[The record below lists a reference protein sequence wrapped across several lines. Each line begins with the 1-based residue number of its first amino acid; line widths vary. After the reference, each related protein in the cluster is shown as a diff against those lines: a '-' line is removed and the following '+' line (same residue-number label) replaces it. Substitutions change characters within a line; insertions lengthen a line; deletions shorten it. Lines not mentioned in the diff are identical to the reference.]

1 MKKNIRNLLEM
12 FSVLMVILV
21 LYGCSNIPVASSMIP
36 PDPTGTTKPALDGY
50 TTENIFVSIDKMP
63 VLVPIAISDS
73 VNVRISLPNVENLAA
88 ANIRIFEDNKEQG
101 FALHKESE
109 ERNKLDIAIILD
121 VTGSMSDAITG
132 AKDSIINFAEAL
144 KESGLD
150 VRLGIVPYDDYV
162 NPPSDIS
169 VDPPYL
175 NLSEPTDAK
184 TYVGTLYVV
193 SGGGGDTP
201 ENLYD
206 GIMFAATAMN
216 WRPYA
221 QRSMI
226 VITDAQSHYKDD
238 GTDFT
243 HFTKSEML
251 PGLVGYFTIHGAFV
265 PTWYYNISQTD
276 FSAPEDPREIC
287 QKTGGIMKYTDSS
300 GSVDLSGLGIVEYV
314 TSSWIA
320 AFESDSPEATHT
332 IEVFYTTDSAK
343 KYAKLQNVSY

>member
-1 MKKNIRNLLEM
+1 VKKNIRNLLEM
-12 FSVLMVILV
+12 FSVLIVILV

-36 PDPTGTTKPALDGY
+36 PDPTGTTKPALGDY
-50 TTENIFVSIDKMP
+50 TTDNIFVSIDKMP
-63 VLVPIAISDS
+63 TLVPIAIPDS
-73 VNVRISLPNVENLAA
+73 VNLRISLPNVENLEAA
-88 ANIRIFEDNKEQG
+88 DIRIFEDNKEQG

-109 ERNKLDIAIILD
+109 QRNKLDIAIILD
-121 VTGSMSDAITG
+121 VTASMSDAIDG
-132 AKDSIINFAEAL
+132 AKNSIIEFAEAL
-144 KESGLD
+144 EASGLD
-150 VRLGIVPYDDYV
+150 VRLGVVPYDDYV

-169 VDPPYL
+169 VDSPYL
-175 NLSEPTDAK
+175 NLSEPTDVEV
-184 TYVGTLYVV
+184 YVDTLYA
-193 SGGGGDTP
+193 GDGGDFP

-226 VITDAQSHYKDD
+226 VITDASSHYEGD
-238 GTDFT
+238 GTSFT

-251 PGLVGYFTIHGAFV
+251 SELVGYFTIHGAFV
-265 PTWYYNISQTD
+265 PGYYISSATD

-287 QKTGGIMKYTDSS
+287 QKTGGIIKYTDSS
-300 GSVDLSGLGIVEYV
+300 GNVDLSDLGIVEYV

-343 KYAKLQNVSY
+343 KYAKLQNVPY